1 MGRNF
6 NSFKASLQRVRRHVT
21 ILLTLGA
28 SILVI
33 AGHGGRQRGV
43 SERESAAI
51 EGGGTPAHRERL
63 SPGPQARKGLR
74 VQTRWNKDFRCGSGA
89 HCEGSEQLIRSMATE
104 LNTEINFPEDVD
116 ISFETCRHLDVF
128 YSPPL
133 RRITICYDVIDDMT
147 DLLLPHIR
155 NRSKLCEAV
164 DSIIASMFLHEVSH
178 ALIDLLKLPTT
189 GREEDAADQF
199 STLMLMNR
207 FDREKSIMTIARV
220 YRILA
225 EIERHEEL
233 VYWDEH
239 SQDFQRYYD
248 TLCLIYGRNPQK
260 YSYLV
265 SKGTLPK
272 ERAELCEEDFNH
284 IKNAWK
290 SLLKPYANDSLWVHK

>member
-1 MGRNF
+1 
-6 NSFKASLQRVRRHVT
+6 
-21 ILLTLGA
+21 
-28 SILVI
+28 
-33 AGHGGRQRGV
+33 
-43 SERESAAI
+43 
-51 EGGGTPAHRERL
+51 
-63 SPGPQARKGLR
+63 
-74 VQTRWNKDFRCGSGA
+74 
-89 HCEGSEQLIRSMATE
+89 MATE
-104 LNTEINFPEDVD
+104 LNTQINFPEDVD
-116 ISFETCRHLDVF
+116 ISFESCRHLDVF
-128 YSPPL
+128 YSPAL
-133 RRITICYDVIDDMT
+133 RRITICYEVIDDMT
-147 DLLLPHIR
+147 DLLMPHIR
-155 NRSKLCEAV
+155 NQSKLCDAV

-178 ALIDLLKLPTT
+178 ALIDLLDLPTT

-233 VYWDEH
+233 VCWDEH
-239 SQDFQRYYD
+239 SQDLQRYYD